1 MTSTTNVLEGL
12 RVLSFCHYLQG
23 PAAGQY
29 LADMGADVVKV
40 EPPSGAFERHWAGA
54 DTFVKDVSA
63 FYLCGNRN
71 KRSLAIDVKQPEGR
85 EIVLRLA
92 RDFDV
97 VLENFRPGVMDR
109 LGLGYED
116 IRKVKPD
123 IIYASAS
130 GFGTSGPDRDR
141 PGQDLLVQARTGLVA
156 ATAVAGTAP
165 TAVGCAVVD
174 QHGASLLAMGIL
186 GAYVRRLKTGK
197 GTRVEASLLNAGID
211 LQAEALTLYYS
222 GNRDAN
228 ILRRDSHLATWFH
241 AAPYGVY
248 RAVDAH
254 IVLSLNEVGK
264 LAQALRSDELATAAA
279 GLVTGSAYTE
289 RDALATLIAAAI
301 APLTYDA
308 LSSAFDAAGIWY
320 QKVQNYDELRH
331 DPQVVHN
338 ECFREVNVGERV
350 ATLVAHP
357 LRYDGSTP
365 GLRHLALSA
374 GEDTSDVLAELGMGA
389 DEVEELERRG
399 IVRATAAADATSC
412 C

>member
-40 EPPSGAFERHWAGA
+40 EPLGGAFERHWAGA
-54 DTFVKDVSA
+54 DTFVEDVSA

-71 KRSLAIDVKQPEGR
+71 KRSLAIDLKQQEGR
-85 EIVLRLA
+85 EIVLRLVKN
-92 RDFDV
+92 FDV

-109 LGLGYED
+109 LGLGYD
-116 IRKVKPD
+116 DVRKVNPK
-123 IIYASAS
+123 IIYACAS
-130 GFGTSGPDRDR
+130 GFGSTGPDRDQ
-141 PGQDLLVQARTGLVA
+141 PGQDLLVQARTGLIA
-156 ATAVAGTAP
+156 ATAVAGLSP

-186 GAYVRRLKTGK
+186 GAYVRLLKTGK

-222 GNRDAN
+222 GNRSAEV
-228 ILRRDSHLATWFH
+228 LRRDPHLATWFH

-248 RAVDAH
+248 RAADAH
-254 IVLSLNEVGK
+254 IVLSLNDVGK
-264 LAQALRSDELATAAA
+264 LASALDSRELTALA
-279 GLVTGSAYTE
+279 GRSAYTE
-289 RDALATLIAAAI
+289 RDALAKIIAAAI
-301 APLTYDA
+301 APLQFET
-308 LSSAFDAAGIWY
+308 LSTAFDAAGIWY
-320 QKVQNYDELRH
+320 QRVQNYDELRR

-338 ECFREVNVGERV
+338 QCFKQVKIGEGT

-357 LRYDGSTP
+357 LRYDGERP
-365 GLRHLALSA
+365 ELRHLALSP
-374 GEDTSDVLAELGMGA
+374 GEDTAEVLGEIGIGPE
-389 DEVEELERRG
+389 EVEELARRG
-399 IVRATAAADATSC
+399 LVRLASAAAVTDC